1 MGGNNMKF
9 ENTVKEIIKNYGNKE
24 NINYILF
31 TIPEDIYDG
40 SLDDTIDNKL
50 DELCGFKITE
60 LNIDDVKTFILIS
73 DSIKEFNICLV
84 EHDVE
89 PIKYY
94 PYYNIILTKDNVD
107 EALDK
112 TCKTLCN
119 EITVSID
126 DLDAIIENEFK
137 NN

>member
-1 MGGNNMKF
+1 MKF
-9 ENTVKEIIKNYGNKE
+9 ENTIKEIIKNYGNKE

-40 SLDDTIDNKL
+40 SLDDILN
-50 DELCGFKITE
+50 ESYGFKITE
-60 LNIDDVKTFILIS
+60 LEIDGVKSFILVS
-73 DSIKEFNICLV
+73 DIIQEFNICLV

-94 PYYNIILTKDNVD
+94 MYNNVIITKEIVD

-112 TCKTLCN
+112 TCKTICN
-119 EITVSID
+119 DITVNVD